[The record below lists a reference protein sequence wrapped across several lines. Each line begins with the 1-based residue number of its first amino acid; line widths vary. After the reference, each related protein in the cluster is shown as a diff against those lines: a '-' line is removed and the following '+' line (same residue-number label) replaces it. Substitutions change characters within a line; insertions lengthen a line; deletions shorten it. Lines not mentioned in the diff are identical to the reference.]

1 MGEGTWP
8 RHLQTRAVG
17 SGGLEWASWQSG
29 AAVPSLGQR
38 AGGSAV
44 CRLTHPQS
52 PWGKAL
58 ELAVPGHR
66 SLSLWGLA
74 ERWQQGDAC
83 LGKLRQPA
91 APVPCLLLRWAGD
104 KGQCRAGALQ
114 EGLCRGSPSSW
125 MVATPAPYRPASN
138 QQ

>member
-74 ERWQQGDAC
+74 ERWQQAGRCMPWEAKATSSTSAMPAAEVGRRQGAMQGWC
-83 LGKLRQPA
+83 TAGGSVQRQPLQLDGCY
-91 APVPCLLLRWAGD
+91 PCT
-104 KGQCRAGALQ
+104 LQ
-114 EGLCRGSPSSW
+114 ACK
-125 MVATPAPYRPASN
+125 
-138 QQ
+138 